1 MVSLFGGGRIN
12 KNEKLIEEE
21 VKKVNG
27 DIIDLRTELIHK
39 EPANPVFYLEN
50 MKKTTGLIKRTLE
63 DIEKYKKLLKS
74 YDPSL
79 HNFPEIHQLEN
90 SIKNFHK
97 MLEEIYK
104 KAVELHYTTNFN
116 SMVQKVKSEFHKI
129 EELWDKHKYNL
140 RRLGILKIG
149 L

>member
-12 KNEKLIEEE
+12 KNEKIIEEE

-27 DIIDLRTELIHK
+27 DIIDLRTELIFR
-39 EPANPVFYLEN
+39 EPKNPVLYLEN
-50 MKKTTGLIKRTLE
+50 MKKATGLIKRTLE
-63 DIEKYKKLLKS
+63 DIEKYKKLLTS
-74 YDPSL
+74 YDPNL

>member
-12 KNEKLIEEE
+12 KNKKLEEE

-50 MKKTTGLIKRTLE
+50 TKKATDLIKRTLE
-63 DIEKYKKLLKS
+63 DIEKYKKLLS
-74 YDPSL
+74 HDYNL
-79 HNFPEIHQLEN
+79 NNFPEIHQLEN
-90 SIKNFHK
+90 SVKEFLK
-97 MLEEIYK
+97 MLEKIHKE
-104 KAVELHYTTNFN
+104 AFELHYTININ
-116 SMVQKVKSEFHKI
+116 SIVQKVKSEFHRI